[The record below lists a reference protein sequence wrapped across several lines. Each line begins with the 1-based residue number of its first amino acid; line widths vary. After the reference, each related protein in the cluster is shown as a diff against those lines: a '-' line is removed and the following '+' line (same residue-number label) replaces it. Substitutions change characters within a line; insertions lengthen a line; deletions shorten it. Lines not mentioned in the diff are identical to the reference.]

1 MRSSVTVTPTI
12 PSTRRQQIV
21 EAARRLLEDQGPAAL
36 SMRNVAAEIGIRAP
50 SLYEHVTDK
59 RALESAIIADAL
71 NEQATEQSAFLES
84 YQGDDPLMGM
94 AMNYRAWA
102 VTHPH
107 LYQLIYAR
115 DLDRSEP
122 AVAEAEQVAAQPL
135 RSLTGGDIPASR
147 AIWSFAHGMVSLE
160 LAHRFPPDTDVDELW
175 RRGIEAMKTMLA

>member
-1 MRSSVTVTPTI
+1 MTPTV

-21 EAARRLLEDQGPAAL
+21 EAARRLLEEQGPAAL

-71 NEQATEQSAFLES
+71 TEHGLAQSKALES
-84 YQGDDPLMGM
+84 EPGDDPLMGM
-94 AMNYRAWA
+94 AMRYRDWA
-102 VTHPH
+102 LTHPH
-107 LYQLIYAR
+107 LYRLIYSR
-115 DLDRSEP
+115 DLDRSDP
-122 AVAEAEQVAAQPL
+122 AVAEAERIAAIPI

-160 LAHRFPPDTDVDELW
+160 LADRFPPDTDVDELW
-175 RRGIEAMKTMLA
+175 VRGMAAMKTMLA